1 MPNTIGNPLSWSTK
15 LIRDTFSYLGS
26 VTEKLGAEKSTALPE
41 IKQIT
46 MTDIGEVLRLGFDD
60 FTAFRTD
67 VIFLCLLYPLIGG
80 ALVWMV
86 SQGSLLP
93 LLFPVLSGFA
103 LVGPLAAVG
112 MYEMSRRR
120 ELGLETSWLALDSV
134 MRSPTFGAIFMLGL
148 CNVIIYI
155 AWLVSSSMIY
165 AAILGPEPPV
175 STSAFVQEVLTT
187 QAGWAL
193 IAIGMTTGFVFAV
206 VVLAV
211 SLVSYPLLLD
221 RNVGLP
227 IAVIT
232 SVRVALKN
240 PKPVAAWGMIVAIL
254 LALGSL
260 PVLLGLVVVVPILG
274 HATWHLYR
282 KTVVADPA
290 SNTPK

>member
-1 MPNTIGNPLSWSTK
+1 MPNTIGNPLSWFTS
-15 LIRDTFSYLGS
+15 LIRGGFSYLGS
-26 VTEKLGAEKSTALPE
+26 VTEQLGAEKSTDMPE
-41 IKQIT
+41 IKRIT
-46 MTDIGEVLRLGFDD
+46 IDDIRDALRLGFAD
-60 FTAFRTD
+60 FSAFRTD
-67 VIFLCLLYPLIGG
+67 VIFLCLLYPFIGG

-120 ELGLETSWLALDSV
+120 ELGLETNWMALDSV
-134 MRSPTFGAIFMLGL
+134 MRSPTFGAIFVLGL
-148 CNVIIYI
+148 GNVVIYI

-165 AAILGPEPPV
+165 AAILGPEPPA
-175 STSAFVQEVLTT
+175 SANAFIQEVFTT
-187 QAGWAL
+187 QAGLAL
-193 IAIGMTTGFVFAV
+193 IVIGMATGFVFAV
-206 VVLAV
+206 VALAV

-227 IAVIT
+227 IAIIT

-240 PKPVAAWGMIVAIL
+240 PKPVAAWGMIVAVL

-260 PVLLGLVVVVPILG
+260 PALLGLVVVVPILG

-282 KTVVADPA
+282 KAVVA
-290 SNTPK
+290 